1 MSYITTANQYITVGG
16 NQIAYRELSK
26 GKSEIPLVMLVHLA
40 AVLDNWDP
48 KLLDLIAQE
57 HHVIVMDLPGVGA
70 SQGKVADTIPGM
82 AAQTIEIIKA
92 LGYNKVNLLGLSM
105 GGMIAQEIVRLDG
118 SLVNRLIL
126 AGTGPR
132 GGVEMDKVTGKTF
145 RFMFKGALHRV
156 DPKRY
161 IFYNHDEQGGVEA
174 RKVLSRMGM
183 RKKEDSDKEMNIPGF
198 LTQLKAIKRWGKDA
212 QDSLEFITQPTLIVN
227 GDNDLQVPTAN
238 SYEMHEKIAG
248 SKLIIYP
255 NAGHG
260 SIFQYAEE
268 FSKELL
274 AFLAE

>member
-1 MSYITTANQYITVGG
+1 MSYITTANQYITVVG

-26 GKSEIPLVMLVHLA
+26 GKSEMPLVMLVHLA

-92 LGYNKVNLLGLSM
+92 LGYNRVNLLGLSM

-132 GGVEMDKVTGKTF
+132 SGVEMDKVTG
-145 RFMFKGALHRV
+145 
-156 DPKRY
+156 
-161 IFYNHDEQGGVEA
+161 
-174 RKVLSRMGM
+174 
-183 RKKEDSDKEMNIPGF
+183 
-198 LTQLKAIKRWGKDA
+198 
-212 QDSLEFITQPTLIVN
+212 
-227 GDNDLQVPTAN
+227 
-238 SYEMHEKIAG
+238 
-248 SKLIIYP
+248 
-255 NAGHG
+255 
-260 SIFQYAEE
+260 
-268 FSKELL
+268 
-274 AFLAE
+274 